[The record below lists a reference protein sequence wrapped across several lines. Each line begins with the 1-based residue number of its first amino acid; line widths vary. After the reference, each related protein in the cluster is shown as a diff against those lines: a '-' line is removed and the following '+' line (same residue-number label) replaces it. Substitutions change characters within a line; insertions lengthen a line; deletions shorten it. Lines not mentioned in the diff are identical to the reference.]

1 MPIDTAQ
8 SGFTKSKLKLF
19 TLSEEGTIL
28 KHDFETNKVDENY
41 AKETIYRDKKTND
54 RGAKNSLY
62 EKHNQTRENM
72 TKVRIIFR
80 KHNQN

>member
-1 MPIDTAQ
+1 MAQ

-19 TLSEEGTIL
+19 TLSEEGTL
-28 KHDFETNKVDENY
+28 LMQDFKANKEAENY

-54 RGAKNSLY
+54 RGTKDSLY

-72 TKVRIIFR
+72 TMVRIIFR
-80 KHNQN
+80 KNKQN